1 MAEKC
6 PTCGRVQRHP
16 LLRNYKLIK
25 RLPSEGFRIAYTV
38 ATLGGE
44 HLGIIE
50 RSLEPLTGMW
60 WVWIG
65 QTKIEA
71 DLRCAEGICY
81 GRRRDAVLR
90 ILKKT
95 SVLASPKKQAKDQ
108 NPPQQMPRL
117 GPSEIEAMRR
127 AVSRG

>member
-25 RLPSEGFRIAYTV
+25 RLPSEGFRVSYTV

-60 WVWIG
+60 WVWVG
-65 QTKIEA
+65 QTA
-71 DLRCAEGICY
+71 LAPHMRTAESRSY
-81 GRRRDAVLR
+81 YRRRDAVLH
-90 ILKKT
+90 ILKKA
-95 SVLASPKKQAKDQ
+95 SVV
-108 NPPQQMPRL
+108 
-117 GPSEIEAMRR
+117 
-127 AVSRG
+127 VSRG